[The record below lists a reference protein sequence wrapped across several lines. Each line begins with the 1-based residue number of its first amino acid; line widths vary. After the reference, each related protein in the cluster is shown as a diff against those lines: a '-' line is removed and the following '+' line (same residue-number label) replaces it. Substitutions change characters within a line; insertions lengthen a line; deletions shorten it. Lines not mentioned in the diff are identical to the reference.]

1 MASVWRGALTVAA
14 VVIACVGSVACDAR
28 SSAGKATAAA
38 DRASRNVHFEML
50 GVGGS
55 AIVVP
60 AQINGTRVEL
70 VLDTGATF
78 TCVDEKLATELGLPR
93 ERGIAAS
100 GIGVG
105 GAGAVGLVRV
115 DSLRVGGAIVKALTA
130 CTLDLGQ
137 LQRIR
142 PGVRGLLG
150 LNFIRNY
157 RLTIDFER
165 QIAQFAD
172 PTAKG
177 L

>member
-1 MASVWRGALTVAA
+1 MASVWREALTVAA
-14 VVIACVGSVACDAR
+14 VVTACVGSAACDAR
-28 SSAGKATAAA
+28 SSAGKATAAT
-38 DRASRNVHFEML
+38 DSASRNVHFELL
-50 GVGGS
+50 GAGGS
-55 AIVVP
+55 AIIVP
-60 AQINGTRVEL
+60 AEINGTRVEL

-78 TCVDEKLATELGLPR
+78 TCVDEKLATELGLPG
-93 ERGIAAS
+93 EHGMAAS
-100 GIGVG
+100 GIGVA

-115 DSLRVGGAIVKALTA
+115 DSLRVGGAIVRALTA

-142 PGVRGLLG
+142 PEVRGLLG

-157 RLTIDFER
+157 RLTLDFER
-165 QIAQFAD
+165 QIVQFAD